1 MQPSFPSAHEAPAL
15 VPHQG
20 RFSLL
25 TEDGE
30 LLSLSAAEV
39 RERLHAMPCPLVVH
53 APALARKLDLP
64 STGQPSP
71 WLDLLELFTFVY
83 PARPVAPT
91 PRGLALA
98 LGLDEQNI
106 DRAEADL
113 LPNPL
118 SILLGAL
125 ARPARSGP
133 KRPPCWP
140 G

>member
-1 MQPSFPSAHEAPAL
+1 MQPSFPSAYEAPAL

-64 STGQPSP
+64 PTGQPSP

-83 PARPVAPT
+83 P
-91 PRGLALA
+91 
-98 LGLDEQNI
+98 
-106 DRAEADL
+106 
-113 LPNPL
+113 
-118 SILLGAL
+118 
-125 ARPARSGP
+125 
-133 KRPPCWP
+133 
-140 G
+140 